1 MKKQLVIIGITL
13 VLLAVGLSGC
23 SENNAG
29 SKFEGTWTSVEDG
42 ESDAY
47 ATLEVYSDGLFTAS
61 WSYQTAKYGG
71 TWEANETHLKLNF
84 TGFTNVP
91 DYTVVYKYTFTNSE
105 TLVLIRPYTGEK
117 YSTYKKS

>member
-23 SENNAG
+23 SENNVG
-29 SKFEGTWTSVEDG
+29 SKFEGTWTSVGDG

-47 ATLEVYSDGLFTAS
+47 ATLELFSDGLFTAS

-71 TWEANETHLKLNF
+71 TWDANETYLSLNF
-84 TGFTNVP
+84 SATNVP
-91 DYTVVYKYTFTNSE
+91 AHIAIYKYTFTNSE